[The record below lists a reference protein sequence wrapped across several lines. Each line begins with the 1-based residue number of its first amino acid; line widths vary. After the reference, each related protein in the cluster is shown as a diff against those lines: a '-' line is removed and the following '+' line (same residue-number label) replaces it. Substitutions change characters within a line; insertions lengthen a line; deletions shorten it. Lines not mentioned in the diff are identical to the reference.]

1 MNKLAVPLALI
12 ALGFVGLMTVG
23 ILEGGIPEI
32 QVRDVRTE
40 AYAGKV
46 VKVHGLLDKI
56 ESRDRPLRFTVRDK
70 DRPDI
75 VLPVYADKTRPDTF
89 QETYDVAV
97 EGRWDDAQ
105 QRFIADKIMTK
116 CPSKYE
122 AEAKEGIGSKEEL
135 ERRKGPSAPRKD
147 ARGSGK

>member
-12 ALGFVGLMTVG
+12 GLGFVGLLTVG
-23 ILEGGIPEI
+23 VLEGGVPEI

-46 VKVHGLLDKI
+46 VKVHGLLETI
-56 ESRDRPLRFTVRDK
+56 ESKDRPLRFTVRDK

-75 VLPVYADKTRPDTF
+75 LLPVYADKTRPDTF
-89 QETYDVAV
+89 QESYDVAV

-105 QRFIADKIMTK
+105 QRFVADKIMTK

-122 AEAKEGIGSKEEL
+122 EQAKEGIGSREAA
-135 ERRKGPSAPRKD
+135 ERRHATAATPKAG
-147 ARGSGK
+147 GESGQ